1 MASME
6 QAPPGANLR
15 DEGGARPLDALLVR
29 VYSLNWETIFY
40 VVLFVAAI
48 LTRFVNLGDRVMS
61 HDESLHTKFSWDLWK
76 NGNFQHTPLMH
87 GPVLFHAV
95 AFFYFLFGDSDFSAR
110 LYPAIL
116 GIILVMMPKFMF
128 ERWLGKL
135 GAMVASVLM
144 LISPMILYHNRYIRE
159 DTPSIFFTVLML
171 YAVMRY
177 VDGVRRPA
185 PTVEEEEEVE
195 AELEAQAEGKPK
207 RKSKEGTA
215 QSGQLRWLLLLSGST
230 LLSLASKEVA
240 FMYIAIFGGFLT
252 LFWLIQVLG
261 GVVRG
266 ETRIGGVVVGGIM
279 AAIVI
284 GGAAFL
290 VGGAI
295 GNALSAPRIIFQ
307 GALFGIGCGVAFI
320 LRKPIMDLLGE
331 LGERAQSTF
340 QVISTGTTLGI
351 TASLVMICFVNL
363 IKTKDLDAVAN
374 PNAGALMANLIVWVV
389 ILAAFCLLAV
399 VGSAIWQFR
408 AQRRLP
414 WVEILSILFIG
425 LVVCG
430 LFLVVEERSQ
440 FGTAPEAR
448 PTVPNAIAFTW
459 VLGGLAAAGLLFLRF
474 FTKFFE
480 EMKRYPVFDCLV
492 VISTLVL
499 PWVTALPIWLEGGV
513 KLDDNYA
520 SQLLINK
527 GIVAVVPFI
536 VVAVVGGLCWN
547 PKAWIACAI
556 TFYGIFAFFF
566 TTIFTNPTGIV
577 SGAIGSLGYWLEQQG
592 VRRGSQPQYYYLLVE
607 VPIYEFLP
615 LIGALFAGVLGLLRV
630 FRFRAERV
638 AETTV
643 ERATLNA
650 PAEAETEAEAE
661 EIRAARIAAVRA
673 NRLNA
678 EALDRFPMIGF
689 LGFWAGMITFA
700 LTLSGEKMPWLT
712 THIAVPM
719 IFVTGWFLGKILE
732 HVDWRAFFRQSWY
745 LILLTPLLIIGA
757 ANLIGPVLFGQL
769 QLTDLS
775 LLRDNLLVLGA
786 WLFALMITGGT
797 LYAIWLILRRVGVR
811 ETLRVM
817 LVGVFVLLGVL
828 TARAAWRFA
837 FIDYDY
843 ATEFGVY
850 AHGAPAMKT
859 VMDKLEQLSKSTT
872 DSMGIKVAYDNEVS
886 WPGSWYFRNY
896 TQARFLGD
904 PSGGVA
910 DLDQNAAV
918 LVSYAHKPAV
928 DPSLG
933 DNYYK
938 FEYIR
943 MWWPMQDYFDLNAN
957 RVNNV
962 FMNVEGGV
970 DPGKLR
976 QGLWDIWW
984 NRDYKAYGQATSKNF
999 ETNQW
1004 PVADR
1009 MVFYVRK
1016 DVAAQVWDLGVGNVS
1031 PITIAPDPFTK
1042 LRCNECRADL
1052 AIGTAGQAD
1061 GQLNSPRGVRIGPDG
1076 NLYVADTRNG
1086 RIVVFD
1092 PNGQYLRTIGTMSTN
1107 DQTNSI
1113 APAGTLREP
1122 WAVAVAKDGT
1132 IVVADTW
1139 NHRVQVFNAQGQ
1151 LLRAFGHYE
1160 QVKPGDAGSLDGF
1173 WGPRDI
1179 AVDASN
1185 NIYVADTGNKRIR
1198 VYDLNGTMLRT
1209 IGQPGAGTGQLNEP
1223 VGLAI
1228 DSNAGRLYVADSW
1241 NKRVQVFTTDGA
1253 PITNWKVPTWYGP
1266 SDDTGNRPYLALDPA
1281 GQRLYAAEPDTGR
1294 ILVWDL
1300 SQVTSAGGEQAL
1312 ITFGSKGQGDM
1323 NRFGGVGGLTVDN
1336 NSLYVVDAVAA
1347 RVLKFSIDKLPGV
1360 RPIVPVVQPT
1370 QVQPTALFTEVQPT
1384 NAQPTQVQPT
1394 QVQPT
1399 NVQPTNPPPVSV
1411 TETPTGM

>member
-6 QAPPGANLR
+6 QAPPGASLR
-15 DEGGARPLDALLVR
+15 EESGARPLDAILVR
-29 VYSLNWETIFY
+29 VYSLNWEVIFY
-40 VVLFVAAI
+40 VLLFAAAV

-177 VDGVRRPA
+177 VENVRRPV
-185 PTVEEEEEVE
+185 PVEEPVDEAIVEGEEAAE
-195 AELEAQAEGKPK
+195 AKPK
-207 RKSKEGTA
+207 RKPKTSDPAAG
-215 QSGQLRWLLLLSGST
+215 GNLRWLLLLSGST

-240 FMYIAIFGGFLT
+240 FMYIAIFGAFLT
-252 LFWLIQVLG
+252 LFWLVQVLG

-266 ETRIGGVVVGGIM
+266 ETRIGGVVIGGIM
-279 AAIVI
+279 AAVVI
-284 GGAAFL
+284 GGVAFL

-295 GNALSAPRIIFQ
+295 GNALGAPRIIFQ
-307 GALFGIGCGVAFI
+307 GILFALGAGGVFLLRQPI
-320 LRKPIMDLLGE
+320 LDFLGQ

-340 QVISTGTTLGI
+340 QVISTGITLGV

-363 IKTKDLDAVAN
+363 IPLKDLDPVAN
-374 PNAGALMANLIVWVV
+374 TANAAALTANLIVWVV
-389 ILAAFCLLAV
+389 SLAALCLLAV
-399 VGSAIWQFR
+399 VGTAIWQFR

-425 LVVCG
+425 LVVCAF
-430 LFLVVEERSQ
+430 FLVVEERSKI
-440 FGTAPEAR
+440 GTSAETR
-448 PTVPNAIAFTW
+448 PTIPNAIAITW
-459 VLGGLAAAGLLFLRF
+459 VLGGLASAGLLFLRF

-492 VISTLVL
+492 VVATLVL
-499 PWVTALPIWLEGGV
+499 PWITALPVWLQGGI

-520 SQLLINK
+520 SQALINA
-527 GIVAVVPFI
+527 GFSAAVPFI
-536 VVAVVGGLCWN
+536 VVAIVGGLCWN
-547 PKAWIACAI
+547 PKAWIACAV

-566 TTIFTNPTGIV
+566 TTIFTNSTGIA
-577 SGAIGSLGYWLEQQG
+577 SGVVGSLGYWLEQQG
-592 VRRGSQPQYYYLLVE
+592 VRRGSQPQYYYLLVQ

-615 LIGALFAGVLGLLRV
+615 LIGGLFAGVLGLLRL

-638 AETTV
+638 AA
-643 ERATLNA
+643 ATADQAARNA
-650 PAEAETEAEAE
+650 PVEAATEAEAQ
-661 EIRAARIAAVRA
+661 EIYQARQALVRA

-678 EALDRFPMIGF
+678 EDLNHFPMMGF
-689 LGFWAGMITFA
+689 LAFWAAMITYA

-712 THIAVPM
+712 THIAVPLVF
-719 IFVTGWFLGKILE
+719 ITGWFLGKILE
-732 HVDWRAFFRQSWY
+732 HVDWRAFFRQSWA
-745 LILLTPLLIIGA
+745 LILLTPLL
-757 ANLIGPVLFGQL
+757 LIGIANVIGPFLFGQIRL
-769 QLTDLS
+769 GDLG
-775 LLRDNLLVLGA
+775 LLRDNLLMLGA
-786 WLFALMITGGT
+786 WLFALMITGAT
-797 LYAIWLILRRVGVR
+797 LYGIWVILRKVGFR
-811 ETLRVM
+811 ETMRVM

-837 FIDYDY
+837 YIDYDY

-859 VMDKLEQLSKSTT
+859 VMDKLEELSKTTT
-872 DSMGIKVAYDNEVS
+872 DGLGIKVAYDNEVS

-918 LVSYAHKPAV
+918 LVSFAHKGV
-928 DPSLG
+928 VEPSLG

-938 FEYIR
+938 YEYIR

-962 FMNVEGGV
+962 IMPVDGGV

-984 NRDYKAYGQATSKNF
+984 NRDYKNYGLATNKNF

-1009 MVFYVRK
+1009 MVFFVRK
-1016 DVAAQVWDLGVGNVS
+1016 DIAAQVWDLGVGNVS
-1031 PITIAPDPFTK
+1031 PVAVTVDPFTK

-1052 AIGTAGQAD
+1052 ALGTAGSAD
-1061 GQLNSPRGVRIGPDG
+1061 GQLNNPHGVRLGPDG

-1086 RIVVFD
+1086 RIVVLD
-1092 PNGQYLRTIGTMSTN
+1092 ANGTPVRTIGIPSTN

-1132 IVVADTW
+1132 VAVADTW
-1139 NHRVQVFNAQGQ
+1139 NHRVQVFDAKGQ
-1151 LLRAFGHYE
+1151 LIRAFGHYE

-1179 AVDASN
+1179 AIDASN

-1198 VYDLNGTMLRT
+1198 VYDLNGTLIRT
-1209 IGQPGAGTGQLNEP
+1209 IGQPGAGAGQLNEP

-1241 NKRVQVFTTDGA
+1241 NKRVQVFTTDGS
-1253 PITNWKVPTWYGP
+1253 PITSWKVPNWYGP
-1266 SDDTGNRPYLALDPA
+1266 SDDTGNRPYLAVDPT
-1281 GQRLYAAEPDTGR
+1281 GQRLFAAEPDTGR

-1300 SQVTSAGGEQAL
+1300 SQVTANGGEQAL
-1312 ITFGSKGQGDM
+1312 LTFGAKGSPDM
-1323 NRFGGVGGLTVDN
+1323 NRFGAVGGLVVDN
-1336 NSLYVVDAVAA
+1336 NSLYVVDAVAS
-1347 RVLKFSIDKLPGV
+1347 RVLKFSLDKLPGV
-1360 RPIVPVVQPT
+1360 RPLAPVQPTVVQPT
-1370 QVQPTALFTEVQPT
+1370 MIQPT
-1384 NAQPTQVQPT
+1384 NVPQET

-1399 NVQPTNPPPVSV
+1399 NVQPTNVQP
-1411 TETPTGM
+1411 TNAADTPTGM